1 MNNIQPIIIIGAPRS
16 GTNILR
22 NTLTRVSLIDTWDCD
37 EIPYIWLYGNKYKT
51 TDLIKPHNI
60 NFEIKKYIRGQFTNL
75 AQRKNVKYIVEK
87 TCANSLRVEF
97 VDKIIPEAKYIY
109 IEREPLDAIYSTM
122 LRWNSSF
129 DFKYTLKKFKYVPKL
144 DIPYYSY
151 KFLKNRIF
159 KNRLKNRMNF
169 WGPRFIEENRLAG
182 KSIEE
187 ISAEQWVCCVKAAKG
202 SLLKISGE
210 RVFHLTY
217 ENFVS
222 NPKTILKELIDFI
235 GIELNENFLMPEI
248 KKSSVGKGARNLK
261 KKQKLIINKIINEAS
276 LNNV

>member
-1 MNNIQPIIIIGAPRS
+1 MNKKTENISNYLNNRPFKVLDTTMIASINNFNKNIRKFYNNYKKLKILFSSENSENNETPFTAYIIDIK
-16 GTNILR
+16 
-22 NTLTRVSLIDTWDCD
+22 D
-37 EIPYIWLYGNKYKT
+37 YK
-51 TDLIKPHNI
+51 L
-60 NFEIKKYIRGQFTNL
+60 
-75 AQRKNVKYIVEK
+75 
-87 TCANSLRVEF
+87 
-97 VDKIIPEAKYIY
+97 KI
-109 IEREPLDAIYSTM
+109 
-122 LRWNSSF
+122 
-129 DFKYTLKKFKYVPKL
+129 YVPKL

-159 KNRLKNRMNF
+159 KNKLKNRMNF

-222 NPKTILKELIDFI
+222 NPKTILRELIDFI